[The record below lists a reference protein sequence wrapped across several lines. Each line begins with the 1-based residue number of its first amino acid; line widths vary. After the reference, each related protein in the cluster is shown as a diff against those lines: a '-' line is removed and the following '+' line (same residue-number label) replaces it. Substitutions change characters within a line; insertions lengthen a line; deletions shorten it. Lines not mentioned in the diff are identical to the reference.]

1 MISVSVRGA
10 TLALLLVASAGHAQL
25 QLPDLL
31 GGQERGQS
39 GEGALGGLGGGLGGG
54 SGALG
59 GLLGAVLPD
68 VASVGANN
76 AAGVLGYCL
85 KNKYLGANGAASVLG
100 RLTGRPGTKASPAY
114 AAGQKGLLQ
123 MNGSSLPLGNLK
135 SQVTTKVCDLV
146 LKRAQ
151 SLL

>member
-10 TLALLLVASAGHAQL
+10 AAALLLVSGTGHAQL
-25 QLPDLL
+25 QLPDLF
-31 GGQERGQS
+31 GGQASGQGS
-39 GEGALGGLGGGLGGG
+39 EGAL
-54 SGALG
+54 S

-85 KNKYLGANGAASVLG
+85 KNRFLGANGASSVLG
-100 RLTGRPGTKASPAY
+100 RLTGRPGTKTSPGY
-114 AAGQKGLLQ
+114 VAGQKGLLQ
-123 MNGSSLPLGNLK
+123 MNGSSLPLDNLK